1 MTVVVRPI
9 ATRRR
14 RIADLAQRLGAS
26 PRITVGSGQRC
37 RGFARL
43 PRFTGFT
50 LVELLVVIAI
60 IATLIGL
67 LLPAVQSAREAAR
80 RTQCMGNMRQIGLAV
95 LGYESARRSFPAGS
109 TTDTPALYGPYY
121 STWTVDILPFIEQA
135 QLYELWKGKTNT
147 ANPLLPVPICG
158 GDLKQSFQTTAI
170 RETSVPIYTCPS
182 DFDTKS
188 LVKPDSGSS
197 TDMGMS
203 WAPGS
208 YRAVSGY
215 SLGQG
220 GSEYWDDPTY
230 VSSVSEQKMPSQW
243 RGAMHNISLNPGSGN
258 RKMLPVRLRQILDGT
273 TRTLMVGEYHTTTQP
288 GRRTLWS
295 YAYTSYNQ
303 SSGFPESR
311 TLLADYVR
319 CMTIGGGGI
328 DTCKRAWGSLHSGGN
343 MVFTRCDGSTRVI
356 DSEIDMTVF
365 CAATTIQGGE
375 AESLP

>member
-1 MTVVVRPI
+1 MTYVVRPI
-9 ATRRR
+9 ARRR
-14 RIADLAQRLGAS
+14 QRSDGLAYRRGEHPRS
-26 PRITVGSGQRC
+26 NVGSVPRIGGVSRRVC
-37 RGFARL
+37 I
-43 PRFTGFT
+43 GFT

-109 TTDTPALYGPYY
+109 TTETPALYGPYY

-135 QLYELWKGKTNT
+135 QLYESWKGKKNA
-147 ANPLLPVPICG
+147 ANPSLPVPISG
-158 GDLKQSFQTTAI
+158 GNLPQSFQSKDI
-170 RETSVPIYTCPS
+170 RETSVPIYLCPS
-182 DFDTKS
+182 DLDTKS
-188 LVKPDSGSS
+188 LKNPDSGSS
-197 TDMGMS
+197 TDMGMG

-215 SLGQG
+215 SLGQT

-230 VSSVSEQKMPSQW
+230 SSSVSEQKMPANW
-243 RGAMHNISLNPGSGN
+243 RGAMYNISLNPGTG
-258 RKMLPVRLRQILDGT
+258 RKLNPVKLRQVSDGT

-303 SSGFPESR
+303 SSAFPESR
-311 TLLADYVR
+311 ILLADYVR
-319 CMTIGGGGI
+319 CMNIGGGGI

>member
-1 MTVVVRPI
+1 M
-9 ATRRR
+9 
-14 RIADLAQRLGAS
+14 
-26 PRITVGSGQRC
+26 
-37 RGFARL
+37 
-43 PRFTGFT
+43 GFT

-109 TTDTPALYGPYY
+109 TTETPALYGPYY

-135 QLYELWKGKTNT
+135 QLYESWKGKKNT
-147 ANPLLPVPICG
+147 VNPSLPVPICG
-158 GDLKQSFQTTAI
+158 GNLPQQFQTTAI
-170 RETSVPIYTCPS
+170 RETLVPIYLCPS
-182 DFDTKS
+182 DVDTKS
-188 LVKPDSGSS
+188 LKNPDSGGG
-197 TDMGMS
+197 TDMSVG

-230 VSSVSEQKMPSQW
+230 SSSVSEQRMPANW
-243 RGAMHNISLNPGSGN
+243 RGSMYNISLDPGTG
-258 RKMLPVRLRQILDGT
+258 RKMSPVKLRQVTDGS
-273 TRTLMVGEYHTTTQP
+273 TRTLMVGEYHTSTQP

-311 TLLADYVR
+311 ILLPDYVR
-319 CMTIGGGGI
+319 CMNIGGGGI

-356 DSEIDMTVF
+356 DSDIDMTIF